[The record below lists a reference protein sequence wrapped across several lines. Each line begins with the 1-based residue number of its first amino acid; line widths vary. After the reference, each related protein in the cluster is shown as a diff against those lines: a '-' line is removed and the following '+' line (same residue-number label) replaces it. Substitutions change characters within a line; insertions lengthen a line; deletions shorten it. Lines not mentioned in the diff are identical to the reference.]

1 MQRYGTTYICLLKKM
16 LKFSIKRWR
25 FFVTTLNN
33 ISLTVYFIGEFNFKF
48 ADMGQSI
55 CDVMQFWV
63 GWG

>member
-1 MQRYGTTYICLLKKM
+1 MA
-16 LKFSIKRWR
+16 
-25 FFVTTLNN
+25 FFVTIINN